1 VSSSLTELLQS
12 LANRGER
19 LTRTRRAVLE
29 ALAAADGPVSVRAL
43 HESVGARRVD
53 LVTVYRTLH
62 WLAEL
67 GVARAVLTGG
77 AAELFELV
85 YPNQHTHHLL
95 CDECGAVLTVGLC
108 GVDPTVAERIER
120 EHGFAVSHHRLTYH
134 GRCRECAARGG

>member
-1 VSSSLTELLQS
+1 MPSSLTELFQS
-12 LANRGER
+12 LADRGER

-29 ALAAADGPVSVRAL
+29 ALAGAGGPVSVRAL
-43 HESVGARRVD
+43 HQAVGPRRVD

-85 YPNQHTHHLL
+85 DADEHTHHLL
-95 CDECGAVLTVGLC
+95 CDGCGAVVTVRAC
-108 GVDPTVAERIER
+108 GVDPSVAERIER
-120 EHGFAVSHHRLTYH
+120 EHGFSVSHHRLTFH

>member
-1 VSSSLTELLQS
+1 MPSSLTELIQS

-29 ALAAADGPVSVRAL
+29 SLAAAGGPVSVRAL
-43 HESVGARRVD
+43 HQAVGPKRVD

-67 GVARAVLTGG
+67 GVARPVLTGG
-77 AAELFELV
+77 AAELFELADADE
-85 YPNQHTHHLL
+85 HTHHLL
-95 CDECGAVLTVGLC
+95 CDECGAVSTVRAC
-108 GVDPTVAERIER
+108 GVDPGVAERIES
-120 EHGFAVSHHRLTYH
+120 EHGFHVSHHRLTFH